1 MRKYFDEY
9 RRLARGVFGCSS
21 LWQGEDHLLY
31 VRGSG
36 FLLPFS
42 EEYLRF
48 RYRDIQGLVIVGTS
62 GRWVSA
68 ILYGIALLLFGSL
81 CALILSLRE
90 GEGVAALVVTLL
102 FPFPLTMVF
111 LLLFVRT
118 LILGQRCVV
127 EVQTSLKRERFR
139 MLTRLPLARRVVE
152 SLDGPIREAQRD
164 LHEEQEGLG
173 EVEQQGE
180 KVAGDQSEGLSIPK
194 PALPAFAVAVFTGLL
209 MLLQVHVESVPIAW
223 VTQLLN
229 LLLVPLILFAIAASV
244 RRLTADGIRFS
255 LWGLLAALMAVG
267 GGGFIFLVNAAMVD
281 PAVTVSPFSYI
292 EAFAKVNSETSL
304 GFYLYFLIVALAI
317 SILGALGLLNVLLR
331 EGVKGK

>member
-1 MRKYFDEY
+1 MKKQFDEY
-9 RRLARGVFGCSS
+9 RRLARGVFACSS

-36 FLLPFS
+36 FLIPFS

-48 RYRDIQGLVIVGTS
+48 RYRDIQALVIVGTS

-68 ILYGIALLLFGSL
+68 VLYGIGLVLFGFL

-90 GEGVAALVVTLL
+90 GASVAPLVVTLL
-102 FPFPLTMVF
+102 FPFPVAMVF

-127 EVQTSLKRERFR
+127 EVQTSLKKERFR

-152 SLDGPIREAQRD
+152 CLDAPIREAQQD
-164 LHEEQEGLG
+164 LHEEGAM
-173 EVEQQGE
+173 EVDRQGE
-180 KVAGDQSEGLSIPK
+180 KVVGDQSGGLSIPK
-194 PALPAFAVAVFTGLL
+194 PALPVFAVAVLMGLL
-209 MLLQVHVESVPIAW
+209 MLLQLHDVSVMITW
-223 VTQLLN
+223 TTQVLG

-244 RRLTADGIRFS
+244 RRLTADGIRFP
-255 LWGLLAALMAVG
+255 LWGLLAAMMAVG

-317 SILGALGLLNVLLR
+317 LILGALGLLNVLLR
-331 EGVKGK
+331 KGVQGE